1 MDNTRVNSMLT
12 MPIGKLLRKFTPPA
26 MIAMSANAV
35 LNIFEII
42 ILGIGVG
49 IDAFAALACTFPII
63 ILISAFA
70 SLVNTGTASKIAM
83 LYAENNQ
90 EQALKTF
97 GNSVILLVSFGALLT
112 AVLEIFLED
121 ILRLCG
127 ASDVTLPYALVY
139 MRIML
144 VSTVVLFSMQSMGR
158 LLHIQSRPK
167 VQMMLQIGGITGN
180 VILSVIFVFVFKWGM
195 KGVALASIMCESVSW
210 ILYIKIFSNKKAFL
224 HFTKR
229 GFCVDFSLIKEILS
243 IGVSPFAINACGCV
257 VALMINLSL
266 IEVAGEQRDMYLGS
280 YAIVQRITQ
289 VLISLI
295 SGLGLAMQIITSIN
309 IAKQNYIR
317 VRGVLMQSIF
327 NAFIIMCIGYGFIS
341 IFADGLMSIFTT
353 DKQMIEIGAT
363 ALIIGLCTFPFV
375 GSQMVAV
382 SFFQT
387 IRRPRASMIISLTR
401 QLLFLIPMLVILPHL
416 IGVTGVWWSMA
427 LADVASVT
435 ISWIMLYTE
444 TKKLSL

>member
-97 GNSVILLVSFGALLT
+97 GNSFILLVSFGALLT

-341 IFADGLMSIFTT
+341 VFADGLMSIFTT
-353 DKQMIEIGAT
+353 DRQMIEIGAT

-387 IRRPRASMIISLTR
+387 IRRPRVSMIISLTR

>member
-12 MPIGKLLRKFTPPA
+12 MPIGKLLKKFTPPA

-97 GNSVILLVSFGALLT
+97 GNSFIMLVSFGALLT

-158 LLHIQSRPK
+158 LLHIQGRPK
-167 VQMMLQIGGITGN
+167 VQMMLQIGGITSN

-210 ILYIKIFSNKKAFL
+210 ILYIKVFSNKEAFL

-295 SGLGLAMQIITSIN
+295 SGLGLALQIITSIN

-327 NAFIIMCIGYGFIS
+327 NAFIIMSIGYGFVA
-341 IFADGLMSIFTT
+341 IFADGLMSVFTM
-353 DKQMIEIGAT
+353 DKQMIEVGAT
-363 ALIIGLCTFPFV
+363 ALVIGLCTFPFV

-387 IRRPRASMIISLTR
+387 IRRPRVSMIISLTR
-401 QLLFLIPMLVILPHL
+401 QLLFLIPMLIILPHL

>member
-97 GNSVILLVSFGALLT
+97 GNSFIMLVSFGALLT

-158 LLHIQSRPK
+158 LLHIQSRPQ

>member
-97 GNSVILLVSFGALLT
+97 GNSFIMLVSFGALLT

-158 LLHIQSRPK
+158 LLHIQGRPK

-210 ILYIKIFSNKKAFL
+210 ILYIKVFSNKKAFL

-401 QLLFLIPMLVILPHL
+401 QLLFLIPMLIILPHL

>member
-35 LNIFEII
+35 FNIFEII

-97 GNSVILLVSFGALLT
+97 GNSFILLVSFGALLT

-158 LLHIQSRPK
+158 LLHIQGRPK

-210 ILYIKIFSNKKAFL
+210 ILYIKVFSNKKAFL

-309 IAKQNYIR
+309 IAKQNCIR

-387 IRRPRASMIISLTR
+387 IRRPRVSMIISLTR
-401 QLLFLIPMLVILPHL
+401 QLLFLMPMLIILPHF

>member
-1 MDNTRVNSMLT
+1 

-70 SLVNTGTASKIAM
+70 SLVNTGTASKITM

-97 GNSVILLVSFGALLT
+97 GNSFIMLVSFGALLT

-158 LLHIQSRPK
+158 LLHIQGRPK

-180 VILSVIFVFVFKWGM
+180 VILSVIFVLVFKWGM

-210 ILYIKIFSNKKAFL
+210 ILYIKVFSNKKAFL

-401 QLLFLIPMLVILPHL
+401 QLLFLIPMLIILPHL

-435 ISWIMLYTE
+435 ISWIMLYME

>member
-12 MPIGKLLRKFTPPA
+12 MPIGKLLKKFTPPA

-90 EQALKTF
+90 EQALRTF
-97 GNSVILLVSFGALLT
+97 GNSVIMLVSFGALLT

-158 LLHIQSRPK
+158 LLHIQGRPK
-167 VQMMLQIGGITGN
+167 VQMMLQIGGITSN
-180 VILSVIFVFVFKWGM
+180 VILSIIFVFVFKWGM

-210 ILYIKIFSNKKAFL
+210 ILYIKVFSNKKAFL

-295 SGLGLAMQIITSIN
+295 SGLGLALQIITSIN

>member
-97 GNSVILLVSFGALLT
+97 GNSFIMLVSFGALLT

-158 LLHIQSRPK
+158 LLHIQGRPK

-180 VILSVIFVFVFKWGM
+180 VILSVIFVLVFKWGM

-210 ILYIKIFSNKKAFL
+210 ILYIKVFSNKKAFL

-257 VALMINLSL
+257 VALVINLSL

-401 QLLFLIPMLVILPHL
+401 QLLFLIPMLIILPHL

>member
-1 MDNTRVNSMLT
+1 

-158 LLHIQSRPK
+158 LLHIQGRPK

-180 VILSVIFVFVFKWGM
+180 VILSVIFVLVFKWGM

-210 ILYIKIFSNKKAFL
+210 ILYIKVFSNKKAFL

-387 IRRPRASMIISLTR
+387 IRRPRVSMIISLTR
-401 QLLFLIPMLVILPHL
+401 QLLFLIPMLIILPHL

>member
-70 SLVNTGTASKIAM
+70 SLVNTGTASKITM

-158 LLHIQSRPK
+158 LLHIQGRPK
-167 VQMMLQIGGITGN
+167 VQMMLQIGGIIGN

-210 ILYIKIFSNKKAFL
+210 ILYIKVFSNKKAFL

-387 IRRPRASMIISLTR
+387 IRRPRTSMIISLTR
-401 QLLFLIPMLVILPHL
+401 QLLFLIPMLIILPHL
-416 IGVTGVWWSMA
+416 IGVKGVWWSMA

>member
-158 LLHIQSRPK
+158 LLHIQGRPK

-210 ILYIKIFSNKKAFL
+210 ILYIKIFSNNKAFL

-341 IFADGLMSIFTT
+341 IFADELMSIFTT

-401 QLLFLIPMLVILPHL
+401 QLLFLIPMLIILPHL

>member
-70 SLVNTGTASKIAM
+70 SLVNTGTASKITM

-97 GNSVILLVSFGALLT
+97 GNSFIMLVSFGALLT

-401 QLLFLIPMLVILPHL
+401 QLLFLIPMLIILPHL

>member
-158 LLHIQSRPK
+158 LLHIQGRPK
-167 VQMMLQIGGITGN
+167 VQMMLQIGGITGD
-180 VILSVIFVFVFKWGM
+180 VILSIIFVLVFKWGM
-195 KGVALASIMCESVSW
+195 KGVALASIICEGISW
-210 ILYIKIFSNKKAFL
+210 LLYLKIFSDSKAFV

-229 GFCVDFSLIKEILS
+229 GFRIDISLMKEILS
-243 IGVSPFAINACGCV
+243 IGISPFAINACGCV

-266 IEVAGEQRDMYLGS
+266 IEVAGEQGDMYLGS

-387 IRRPRASMIISLTR
+387 IRRPHASMIISLTR
-401 QLLFLIPMLVILPHL
+401 QLLFLIPMLIILPHL

>member
-49 IDAFAALACTFPII
+49 IDAFAALACTIPII

-97 GNSVILLVSFGALLT
+97 GNSFIMLVSFGALLT
-112 AVLEIFLED
+112 AVLEISLED

-158 LLHIQSRPK
+158 LLHIQGRPK

-180 VILSVIFVFVFKWGM
+180 VILAVIFVFVFKWGM
-195 KGVALASIMCESVSW
+195 KGVALASIICESISW
-210 ILYIKIFSNKKAFL
+210 VLYLKIFSNRNAFV
-224 HFTKR
+224 HFTKQ
-229 GFCVDFSLIKEILS
+229 GFRVDLSLVKEILS

>member
-26 MIAMSANAV
+26 MIAMSSNAV
-35 LNIFEII
+35 FNIFEII

-97 GNSVILLVSFGALLT
+97 GNSFILLVSFGALLT

-158 LLHIQSRPK
+158 LLHIQGRPK

-180 VILSVIFVFVFKWGM
+180 VILSVIFVLVFKWGM

-210 ILYIKIFSNKKAFL
+210 ILYIKVFSNKKAFL

>member
-158 LLHIQSRPK
+158 LLHIQGRPK

-180 VILSVIFVFVFKWGM
+180 VILSVIFVLVFKWGM

-210 ILYIKIFSNKKAFL
+210 ILYIKVFSNKKAFL

-353 DKQMIEIGAT
+353 DRQMIEIGAT

-387 IRRPRASMIISLTR
+387 IRRPRTSMIISLTR
-401 QLLFLIPMLVILPHL
+401 QLLFLIPMLIILPHL
-416 IGVTGVWWSMA
+416 IGVKGVWWSMA

>member
-97 GNSVILLVSFGALLT
+97 GNSFILLVSFGALLT

-158 LLHIQSRPK
+158 LLHIQSRPQ

-210 ILYIKIFSNKKAFL
+210 ILYIKVFSNKKAFL

-280 YAIVQRITQ
+280 YAVVQRITQ

-309 IAKQNYIR
+309 ISKQNYIR

-327 NAFIIMCIGYGFIS
+327 NAFIIMSIGYGFVAF
-341 IFADGLMSIFTT
+341 FAEGLMSIFTM
-353 DKQMIEIGAT
+353 DKQMIEVGAT
-363 ALIIGLCTFPFV
+363 ALVIGLCTFPFV

>member
-70 SLVNTGTASKIAM
+70 SLVNTGTASKITM

-97 GNSVILLVSFGALLT
+97 GNSFIMLVSFGALLT

-158 LLHIQSRPK
+158 LLHIQSRPQ

-210 ILYIKIFSNKKAFL
+210 ILYIKVFSNKKAFL

-401 QLLFLIPMLVILPHL
+401 QLLFLIPMLIILPHL

>member
-158 LLHIQSRPK
+158 LLHIQGRPK

-180 VILSVIFVFVFKWGM
+180 VILSVIFVLVFKWGM

-210 ILYIKIFSNKKAFL
+210 ILYIKVFSNKKAFL

-257 VALMINLSL
+257 VALVINLSL

-341 IFADGLMSIFTT
+341 VFADGLMSIFTT

>member
-1 MDNTRVNSMLT
+1 MLT

-158 LLHIQSRPK
+158 LLHIQGRPK
-167 VQMMLQIGGITGN
+167 VQMMLQIGGIIGN

-210 ILYIKIFSNKKAFL
+210 ILYIKVFSNKKAFL

-257 VALMINLSL
+257 VALMINHSL
-266 IEVAGEQRDMYLGS
+266 IDVAGEHGDMYLGS

-295 SGLGLAMQIITSIN
+295 SGLGLALQIITSIN
-309 IAKQNYIR
+309 VARQNYIR
-317 VRGVLMQSIF
+317 VRSVLMYTIF
-327 NAFIIMCIGYGFIS
+327 HAFVIMSLGYGFIAL
-341 IFADGLMSIFTT
+341 FTGDLMSIFTT
-353 DKQMIEIGAT
+353 DTQMIEIGVK
-363 ALIIGLCTFPFV
+363 ALTIGLCTFPFV
-375 GSQMVAV
+375 ASQMVAV

-387 IRRPRASMIISLTR
+387 IRRPRVSMIISLTR
-401 QLLFLIPMLVILPHL
+401 QLLFLMPMLIILPHF

>member
-26 MIAMSANAV
+26 IIAMSSNAV
-35 LNIFEII
+35 FNIFEII

-70 SLVNTGTASKIAM
+70 SLVNTGTASKITM

-97 GNSVILLVSFGALLT
+97 GNSFIMLVSFGALLT

-158 LLHIQSRPK
+158 LLHIQGRPK
-167 VQMMLQIGGITGN
+167 VQMMLQIGGIIGN

-210 ILYIKIFSNKKAFL
+210 ILYIKVFSNKKAFL

-401 QLLFLIPMLVILPHL
+401 QLLFLIPMLIILPHL

>member
-1 MDNTRVNSMLT
+1 MLT

-112 AVLEIFLED
+112 AVLEIFLDD

-158 LLHIQSRPK
+158 LLHIQGRPK

-180 VILSVIFVFVFKWGM
+180 VILSVIFVLVFKWGM

-210 ILYIKIFSNKKAFL
+210 ILYIKVFSNKKAFL

-257 VALMINLSL
+257 VALVINLSL

-341 IFADGLMSIFTT
+341 HCNRF
-353 DKQMIEIGAT
+353 
-363 ALIIGLCTFPFV
+363 
-375 GSQMVAV
+375 
-382 SFFQT
+382 
-387 IRRPRASMIISLTR
+387 
-401 QLLFLIPMLVILPHL
+401 
-416 IGVTGVWWSMA
+416 
-427 LADVASVT
+427 VT
-435 ISWIMLYTE
+435 ISCCARPRCKRSQTSGRSINTHCNRIPFAGFNILTYS
-444 TKKLSL
+444 KR

>member
-97 GNSVILLVSFGALLT
+97 GNSFILLVSFGALLT

-127 ASDVTLPYALVY
+127 ASDVTLPYALEY

-144 VSTVVLFSMQSMGR
+144 IATFVLFSMQSMGR
-158 LLHIQSRPK
+158 LLHIQGRPK
-167 VQMMLQIGGITGN
+167 VQMMLQIGGITGD
-180 VILSVIFVFVFKWGM
+180 VILSIIFVLVFKWGM
-195 KGVALASIMCESVSW
+195 KGVALASIICEGISW
-210 ILYIKIFSNKKAFL
+210 LLYLKIFSDSKAFV

-229 GFCVDFSLIKEILS
+229 GFRIDISLMKEILS
-243 IGVSPFAINACGCV
+243 IGISPFAINACGCV

-266 IEVAGEQRDMYLGS
+266 IEVAGEQGDMYLGS

-401 QLLFLIPMLVILPHL
+401 QLLFLIPMLIILPHL

>member
-12 MPIGKLLRKFTPPA
+12 MPTGKLLRKFTPPA
-26 MIAMSANAV
+26 IIAMSSNAV
-35 LNIFEII
+35 FNIFEII

-70 SLVNTGTASKIAM
+70 SLVNTGTASKITM

-97 GNSVILLVSFGALLT
+97 GNSFIMLVSFGALLT

-158 LLHIQSRPK
+158 LLHIQGRPK
-167 VQMMLQIGGITGN
+167 VQMMLQIGGIIGN

-210 ILYIKIFSNKKAFL
+210 ILYIKVFSNKKAFL

-387 IRRPRASMIISLTR
+387 IRRPRTSMIISLTR
-401 QLLFLIPMLVILPHL
+401 QLLFLIPMLIILPHL

>member
-26 MIAMSANAV
+26 VIAMSSNAV
-35 LNIFEII
+35 FNIFEII

-70 SLVNTGTASKIAM
+70 SLVNTGTASKITM

-97 GNSVILLVSFGALLT
+97 GNSFIMLVSFGALLT

-158 LLHIQSRPK
+158 LLHIQGRPK
-167 VQMMLQIGGITGN
+167 VQMMLQIGGIIGN

-210 ILYIKIFSNKKAFL
+210 ILYIKVFSNKKAFL

-229 GFCVDFSLIKEILS
+229 GFCVDFSLFKEILS

-387 IRRPRASMIISLTR
+387 IRRPRTSMIISLTR
-401 QLLFLIPMLVILPHL
+401 QLLFLIPMLIILPHL

>member
-26 MIAMSANAV
+26 VIAMSSNAV
-35 LNIFEII
+35 FNIFEII

-70 SLVNTGTASKIAM
+70 SLVNTGTASKITM

-97 GNSVILLVSFGALLT
+97 GNSFIMLVSFGALLT

-158 LLHIQSRPK
+158 LLHIQGRPK
-167 VQMMLQIGGITGN
+167 VQMMLQIGGIIGN

-210 ILYIKIFSNKKAFL
+210 ILYIKVFSNKKAFL

-387 IRRPRASMIISLTR
+387 IRRPRTSMIISLTR
-401 QLLFLIPMLVILPHL
+401 QLLFLIPMLIILPHL

>member
-229 GFCVDFSLIKEILS
+229 GFCVDFSLMKEILS
-243 IGVSPFAINACGCV
+243 IGISPFAINACGCV

>member
-97 GNSVILLVSFGALLT
+97 GNSFILLVSFGALLT

-158 LLHIQSRPK
+158 LLHIQSRPQ

-210 ILYIKIFSNKKAFL
+210 ILYIKVFSNKKAFL

-229 GFCVDFSLIKEILS
+229 GFCVDFCLIKEILS

>member
-70 SLVNTGTASKIAM
+70 SLVNTGTASKITM

-97 GNSVILLVSFGALLT
+97 GNSFIMLVSFGALLT

-158 LLHIQSRPK
+158 LLHIQGRPK
-167 VQMMLQIGGITGN
+167 VQMMLQIGGIIGN

-210 ILYIKIFSNKKAFL
+210 ILYIKVFSNKKAFL

-327 NAFIIMCIGYGFIS
+327 NAFIIMCIGYGVIS

-363 ALIIGLCTFPFV
+363 ALVIGLCTFPFV
-375 GSQMVAV
+375 GSQMIAV

-387 IRRPRASMIISLTR
+387 IRRPRTSMIISLTR
-401 QLLFLIPMLVILPHL
+401 QLLFLIPMLIILPHL

>member
-97 GNSVILLVSFGALLT
+97 GNSFIMLVCFGALLT

-158 LLHIQSRPK
+158 LLHIQGRPK
-167 VQMMLQIGGITGN
+167 VQMMLQIGGIIGN

-210 ILYIKIFSNKKAFL
+210 ILYIKVFSNKKAFL

-387 IRRPRASMIISLTR
+387 IRRPRTSMIISLTR
-401 QLLFLIPMLVILPHL
+401 QLLFLIPMLIILPHL
-416 IGVTGVWWSMA
+416 IGVKGVWWSMA

>member
-97 GNSVILLVSFGALLT
+97 GNSFIMLVSFGALLT

-158 LLHIQSRPK
+158 LLHIQGRPK
-167 VQMMLQIGGITGN
+167 VQMMLQIGGITSN

-210 ILYIKIFSNKKAFL
+210 ILYIKVFSNKKAFL
-224 HFTKR
+224 HFTRR

-327 NAFIIMCIGYGFIS
+327 NAFIIMSIGYGFVA
-341 IFADGLMSIFTT
+341 IFADGLMSVFIM
-353 DKQMIEIGAT
+353 DKQMIEVGAT
-363 ALIIGLCTFPFV
+363 ALVIGLCTFPFV

-387 IRRPRASMIISLTR
+387 IRRPRVSMIISLTR
-401 QLLFLIPMLVILPHL
+401 QLLFLMPMLIILPHL

-427 LADVASVT
+427 LADVGSVT

-444 TKKLSL
+444 TKKLRL

>member
-12 MPIGKLLRKFTPPA
+12 MPIGKLLKKFTPPA

-97 GNSVILLVSFGALLT
+97 GNSVIMLVSFGALLT

-158 LLHIQSRPK
+158 LLHIQGRPK
-167 VQMMLQIGGITGN
+167 VQMMLQIGGITSN

-195 KGVALASIMCESVSW
+195 KGVALASIICESVSW
-210 ILYIKIFSNKKAFL
+210 ILYIKVFSNKKAFL

-295 SGLGLAMQIITSIN
+295 SGLGLALQIITSIN

>member
-1 MDNTRVNSMLT
+1 MDNTRVNIMLS
-12 MPIGKLLRKFTPPA
+12 MPIGKLLSKFTPPA
-26 MIAMSANAV
+26 MLAMSANAV
-35 LNIFEII
+35 LNIFELF

-49 IDAFAALACTFPII
+49 IDAFAALTCTFPII

-70 SLVNTGTASKIAM
+70 ALVNTGTASKVAM

-97 GNSVILLVSFGALLT
+97 GNSFMVMIGLGVLLT
-112 AVLEIFLED
+112 VVLEIFLED

-127 ASDVTLPYALVY
+127 ASDVTLPYALEY

-144 VSTVVLFSMQSMGR
+144 VATIVLFSMQCMGR
-158 LLHIQSRPK
+158 LLHIQGRPQ
-167 VQMMLQIGGITGN
+167 VQMMLQIGGITGD
-180 VILSVIFVFVFKWGM
+180 VILSLIFVFIFKWGM
-195 KGVALASIMCESVSW
+195 KGVALASIICEGISW
-210 ILYIKIFSNKKAFL
+210 ILYIKIFSNKKAFV
-224 HFTKR
+224 HFTKQ
-229 GFCVDFSLIKEILS
+229 GFHIDFNLVKEILS

-266 IEVAGEQRDMYLGS
+266 IDVAGGHQDLYLAS

-327 NAFIIMCIGYGFIS
+327 NAFIIMSIGYGFIS
-341 IFADGLMSIFTT
+341 FFADELMSFFTT
-353 DKQMIEIGAT
+353 DAQMIEIGVT

>member
-26 MIAMSANAV
+26 MIAMSSNAV
-35 LNIFEII
+35 FNIFEII
-42 ILGIGVG
+42 ILGMGVG

-70 SLVNTGTASKIAM
+70 SLVNTGTASKITM

-97 GNSVILLVSFGALLT
+97 GNSFIMLVSFGALLT

-158 LLHIQSRPK
+158 LLHIQGRPK
-167 VQMMLQIGGITGN
+167 VQMMLQIGGIIGN

-210 ILYIKIFSNKKAFL
+210 ILYIKVFSNKKAFL

-327 NAFIIMCIGYGFIS
+327 DAFIIMCIGYGFIS

-387 IRRPRASMIISLTR
+387 IRRPRTSMIISLTR
-401 QLLFLIPMLVILPHL
+401 QLLFLIPMLIILPHL
-416 IGVTGVWWSMA
+416 IGVKGVWWSMA

>member
-97 GNSVILLVSFGALLT
+97 GNSFILLVSFGALLT

-158 LLHIQSRPK
+158 LLHIQSRPQ

-229 GFCVDFSLIKEILS
+229 GFCVDFCLIKEILS

>member
-12 MPIGKLLRKFTPPA
+12 MPIGKLLKKFTPPA

-35 LNIFEII
+35 FNIFEII

-97 GNSVILLVSFGALLT
+97 GNSFILLVSFGALLT

-144 VSTVVLFSMQSMGR
+144 ISTVVLFSMQSMGR
-158 LLHIQSRPK
+158 LLHIQGRPK

-180 VILSVIFVFVFKWGM
+180 VILSVIFVFVFKWGI

-210 ILYIKIFSNKKAFL
+210 ILYIKIFSNNKAFL

-243 IGVSPFAINACGCV
+243 IGVSPFTINACGCV

-341 IFADGLMSIFTT
+341 IFADELMSIFTT

-401 QLLFLIPMLVILPHL
+401 QLLFLIPMLIILPHL